1 MTRYIF
7 RCADAGYQC
16 SYEVEGNSH
25 EEIIPKRRIHAR
37 YAHNLFEINDDQM
50 KKFQEAIKEKKS

>member
-16 SYEVEGNSH
+16 SYEVEGNDPK
-25 EEIIPKRRIHAR
+25 EIIPKIKIHAR
-37 YAHNLFEINDDQM
+37 YAHNLFEIPDDKM
-50 KKFQEAIKEKKS
+50 SAFESAIKEKQA